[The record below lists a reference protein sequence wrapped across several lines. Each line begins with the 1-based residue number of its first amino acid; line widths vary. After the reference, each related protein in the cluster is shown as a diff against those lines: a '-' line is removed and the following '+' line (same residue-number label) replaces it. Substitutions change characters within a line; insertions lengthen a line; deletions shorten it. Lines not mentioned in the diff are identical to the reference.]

1 MLVVSVTNAILDGRR
16 KILRFEAA
24 LTHFFFYNFIWSC
37 EKVKNKKVK
46 EGLKILLNWKMDM
59 EIREIVSVVR
69 K

>member
-24 LTHFFFYNFIWSC
+24 FFFYNFIWSC